1 MDIAFLFF
9 RFLFC
14 RIIWSS
20 KRPNPE
26 SSTKTNI
33 PSYDSN
39 KNGGEFLHLRSVPG
53 RLNKKKKPILSPQ
66 TKCPGK
72 TQTPSQNTEHGESHV
87 MEFS

>member
-9 RFLFC
+9 RFLFY

-39 KNGGEFLHLRSVPG
+39 KNGGEFPHLRSVPG
-53 RLNKKKKPILSPQ
+53 RMNK
-66 TKCPGK
+66 
-72 TQTPSQNTEHGESHV
+72 NTNL
-87 MEFS
+87 FYRPD